1 MPYIPKDQRPVLD
14 REMDP
19 VIKHLASLPFEE
31 QDGALNY
38 TITRMIK
45 HIYPKRYRHLNRAL
59 GVLSA
64 VTQELYRHVVG
75 PYEDE
80 KIKENGDVE

>member
-1 MPYIPKDQRPVLD
+1 MPYIKKGQRPAIDSLIEPLV
-14 REMDP
+14 
-19 VIKHLASLPFEE
+19 KHISLLPLEE

-38 TITRMIK
+38 TVTKMIK
-45 HIYPKRYRHLNRAL
+45 RLYPTRYFHFNRAL

-64 VTQELYRHVVG
+64 ITHELYRRVIG

-80 KIKENGDVE
+80 KIKENGDIA

>member
-1 MPYIPKDQRPVLD
+1 MPYIKKEQRPQID
-14 REMDP
+14 S
-19 VIKHLASLPFEE
+19 VIEPLLKHIQSLPVEE

-38 TITRMIK
+38 SVTKIIK
-45 HIYPKRYRHLNRAL
+45 HVYPKRYFHMNRAL

-64 VTQELYRHVVG
+64 IAHELYRHVIG

-80 KIKENGDVE
+80 KIQENGDV

>member
-1 MPYIPKDQRPVLD
+1 MPYIPKDQRPELD
-14 REMDP
+14 KKMDAL
-19 VIKHLASLPFEE
+19 IEHLSHVPLEE

-38 TITRMIK
+38 VITRIIK
-45 HIYPKRYRHLNRAL
+45 KIYPTRYRHLNRAL

-64 VTQELYRHVVG
+64 VTLELYRRVVG

-80 KIKENGDVE
+80 KIKENGDV

>member
-1 MPYIPKDQRPVLD
+1 MPYIKSGQRPQLD
-14 REMDP
+14 KLIDP
-19 VIKHLASLPFEE
+19 LTKHLSMLPVEE

-38 TITRMIK
+38 SITKIVK
-45 HIYPKRYRHLNRAL
+45 TLYPKKYFHMNRAL

-64 VTQELYRHVVG
+64 VTLELYRHVIG

-80 KIKENGDVE
+80 KIKENGDV

>member
-1 MPYIPKDQRPVLD
+1 MPYIPKDQRPILD
-14 REMDP
+14 KEMDP
-19 VIKHLASLPFEE
+19 LIKHLAALPFEE

-38 TITRMIK
+38 TFTRIIK
-45 HIYPKRYRHLNRAL
+45 KIYPVRYRHLNRAL

-64 VTQELYRHVVG
+64 VTQELYRRIVG

-80 KIKENGDVE
+80 KIKENGDVT